1 MLTVLLG
8 MTMLGAC
15 TESAPDE
22 GAAAGTSSESAES
35 NVTEEPTAEVY
46 VLDVDTFEGDD
57 GEEVSLQQPEAMTLS
72 EFSRAEDLEW
82 ETWGGSSAVATG
94 RIDGMFCNSG
104 CEGEAYEV
112 TLVLCEVADDH
123 YQRFGVFGDFP
134 EFDDTEWAFGGPLY
148 IGGVP
153 EGDDD
158 WSNGCAEPE
167 PGDLSGRT

>member
-1 MLTVLLG
+1 MLPVLLG
-8 MTMLGAC
+8 MTVLGAC
-15 TESAPDE
+15 TGPAPDE
-22 GAAAGTSSESAES
+22 AAAAGTPSESTES
-35 NVTEEPTAEVY
+35 TVTEDPSTEVY
-46 VLDVDTFEGDD
+46 VLDLDTFEGDD

-72 EFSRAEDLEW
+72 EFSSAKDLEW
-82 ETWGGSSAVATG
+82 EAWGGSSAVATG

-104 CEGEAYEV
+104 CEGDAYEV

-123 YQRFGVFGDFP
+123 YRRFGVFGDFP

-148 IGGVP
+148 IGGMP

-167 PGDLSGRT
+167 PGDLSGRA